1 MNVIQIYVDKKSY
14 PQIFLEGC
22 KYAVKKIKIINTV
35 KEKLNLDESDDESD
49 NDKANKF
56 DKD

>member
-1 MNVIQIYVDKKSY
+1 MNVIQIYADKKSY

-22 KYAVKKIKIINTV
+22 KYAVKKTKIINTI
-35 KEKLNLDESDDESD
+35 KEKLNLDEFD
-49 NDKANKF
+49 NDKSNKF